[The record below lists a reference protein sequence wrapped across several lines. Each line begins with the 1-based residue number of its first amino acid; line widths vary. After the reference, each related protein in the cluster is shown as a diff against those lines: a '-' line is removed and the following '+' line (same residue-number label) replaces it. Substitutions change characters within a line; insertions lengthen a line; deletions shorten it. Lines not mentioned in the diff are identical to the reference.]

1 MGNGLWETKNHIM
14 RIMWLKYEIIVQYI
28 MDFLKLKI
36 CIPAMNTRI
45 MGYLLTGIEEI
56 VIL

>member
-1 MGNGLWETKNHIM
+1 MWETKNHIM